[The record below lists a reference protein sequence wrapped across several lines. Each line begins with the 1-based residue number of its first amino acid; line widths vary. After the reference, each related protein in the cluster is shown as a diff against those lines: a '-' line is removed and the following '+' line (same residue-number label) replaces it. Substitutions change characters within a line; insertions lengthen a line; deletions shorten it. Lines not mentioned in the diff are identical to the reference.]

1 VNKNGTEG
9 AAIGVIWR
17 TLKSKMLRKCTDGLW
32 FEIEHFYLMESIQR
46 LWALHTL
53 FFIFN
58 TAWSPQSRYKSQ
70 IIPMRRAYQS

>member
-32 FEIEHFYLMESIQR
+32 F
-46 LWALHTL
+46 
-53 FFIFN
+53 
-58 TAWSPQSRYKSQ
+58 
-70 IIPMRRAYQS
+70 